1 MSEKRFIFIDVGNPS
16 REQIKE
22 QLLNGKSLISDEC
35 AFLRHL
41 VRSGMMSEKRFT
53 MKYSYEDEEYVIYD
67 DGNPLTPSRVV
78 KKLNEQQATITKQEK
93 QIAKLEDNVAE
104 LMTHL
109 IINGFEVEIEK
120 DGKRINV
127 NEMIDDE

>member
-1 MSEKRFIFIDVGNPS
+1 
-16 REQIKE
+16 
-22 QLLNGKSLISDEC
+22 
-35 AFLRHL
+35 
-41 VRSGMMSEKRFT
+41 MSEKRFT